1 MYVEYKDWIMKTSI
15 KLNIK
20 AKKLKELS
28 KERAKLVGG
37 AAATINPQQANGSYW
52 PTFFTYNC

>member
-1 MYVEYKDWIMKTSI
+1 MKTSI

-28 KERAKLVGG
+28 KDRAKLVGG
-37 AAATINPQQANGSYW
+37 GATGSGAEPQQAQGSFW
-52 PTFFTYNC
+52 PTVYTCNC

>member
-1 MYVEYKDWIMKTSI
+1 MKTSI

-28 KERAKLVGG
+28 KDKAKLVGG
-37 AAATINPQQANGSYW
+37 GALTTKEPQQQGSHYW
-52 PTFFTYNC
+52 STYVTCINC

>member
-1 MYVEYKDWIMKTSI
+1 MKTSI

-28 KERAKLVGG
+28 KDKTKLIGG
-37 AAATINPQQANGSYW
+37 GGGGDGARPQQAQGSYW
-52 PTFFTYNC
+52 PTIYTCNC

>member
-1 MYVEYKDWIMKTSI
+1 MKTSI

>member
-1 MYVEYKDWIMKTSI
+1 MKTSI

-28 KERAKLVGG
+28 KDKAKLVGG
-37 AAATINPQQANGSYW
+37 GAEDTSRPHQIQGSYW
-52 PTFFTYNC
+52 PTLFTCNC

>member
-1 MYVEYKDWIMKTSI
+1 MKTSI

-28 KERAKLVGG
+28 KDRAKLVGG
-37 AAATINPQQANGSYW
+37 GVPGTTVEPKQVNGSYW
-52 PTFFTYNC
+52 PTLFTCNC

>member
-1 MYVEYKDWIMKTSI
+1 MKTSI

-28 KERAKLVGG
+28 KDKAKLVGG
-37 AAATINPQQANGSYW
+37 GATGPGIEPQQARGSYW
-52 PTFFTYNC
+52 PTFYTCDC

>member
-1 MYVEYKDWIMKTSI
+1 MKTSI

-28 KERAKLVGG
+28 KDKAGLVGG
-37 AAATINPQQANGSYW
+37 GATSEATRPMYANSSYW
-52 PTFFTYNC
+52 PTVYTCNC